1 MIHFQQMIARAAL
14 APGCASPL
22 LAGDSTVAQSLRQLA
37 TLAAGSMDAVLI
49 KGTAGSGKR
58 ALAQAIH
65 AASPHRHGLFIDASG
80 SDFDLSYLQEKQEGT
95 LHLRN
100 VMLLPVPI
108 QHKLLLWLDSEP
120 ALYVRLIATSDAQD
134 DGDRIIAPLRARLER
149 LYIPCPGLS
158 QRRDDIAAMIAAL
171 WDADGNQHAP
181 PILDDQGWD
190 ILREHSWPGNYRA
203 LTAFSVKAKQMYG
216 GTAMTASHIRRLLDG
231 KTVSAAKPMPFNLKQ
246 HLAQEEKRFL
256 AAALMQCNGIVAA
269 AAARSG
275 LKRTTFLAKMKR
287 YGLARF

>member
-1 MIHFQQMIARAAL
+1 MIHFQQMIARSAMT
-14 APGCASPL
+14 PDSASPL
-22 LAGDSTVAQSLRQLA
+22 LAGDSTVAQSMRQLV

-65 AASPHRHGLFIDASG
+65 AASPHRHGLFIDATG
-80 SDFDLSYLQEKQEGT
+80 ADFDLNYLQERQEGT

-100 VMLLPVPI
+100 VMHLPVPI

-120 ALYVRLIATSDAQD
+120 ALYMRLIATSDAHD
-134 DGDRIIAPLRARLER
+134 DSDRIIAPLRARLER
-149 LYIPCPGLS
+149 LYIPCPPLS
-158 QRRDDIAAMIAAL
+158 QRRDDIAAMIAAH
-171 WDADGNQHAP
+171 WDADGNHAP
-181 PILDDQGWD
+181 PIMDAQGWD
-190 ILREHSWPGNYRA
+190 ALREHSWPGNYRA
-203 LTAFSVKAKQMYG
+203 LSAFSAKAKHIYG
-216 GTAMTASHIRRLLDG
+216 GVPMTATHIRRLLDG
-231 KTVSAAKPMPFNLKQ
+231 KTVAAAKPMPFNLKQ